1 MPSEVFA
8 MTIQYHYVWV
18 GKESQNSNTSGHV
31 YKYPKF
37 HFTFTVP
44 LKPLCYTTY
53 VVYLDALRGG
63 KNFAV
68 NSYEGDQNV
77 FGM

>member
-1 MPSEVFA
+1 MC
-8 MTIQYHYVWV
+8 
-18 GKESQNSNTSGHV
+18 
-31 YKYPKF
+31 KYPKF

-53 VVYLDALRGG
+53 VVYLDAVRGG

-68 NSYEGDQNV
+68 NGYEGDQNI